1 MEQQAIK
8 LAIFGD
14 SFGVQKLNQPYAS
27 WVDLLSQHFDI
38 TNHCECGVSE
48 YKILKQ
54 LQRTDL
60 TQFDKILIVH
70 TSATRTYVKY
80 NPLHFS
86 SEYHKN
92 CDIILADV
100 ENGDTEFNIAC
111 QLYFK
116 HIFDLEYAIDIHNMI
131 CNKINEYCLDK
142 PTVHTTH
149 FDYSDLFQFPDMISF
164 HDLFLNHRGDVNH
177 YTKIGNCKVYQS
189 LLKVL

>member
-1 MEQQAIK
+1 MK

-14 SFGVQKLNQPYAS
+14 SFGVQKSNQPYKS

-38 TNHCECGVSE
+38 TNHCECGVGE

-54 LQRTDL
+54 LQGTDL

-70 TSATRTYVKY
+70 TSATRIYVKY
-80 NPLHFS
+80 NPLHCS

-100 ENGDTEFNIAC
+100 ENGDTEFALAC

-116 HIFDLEYAIDIHNMI
+116 HIFDLDYAIDIHNMI
-131 CNKINEYCLDK
+131 CNTINKYCLDK
-142 PTVHTTH
+142 SVVHTTH
-149 FDYSDLFQFPDMISF
+149 FDYSGLFQFPDMISF
-164 HDLFLNHRGDVNH
+164 YDLFLEHRGNVNH
-177 YTKIGNCKVYQS
+177 YTKHGNNLIYQS
-189 LLKVL
+189 LIKIL